1 MKQQDQ
7 NLIEIIQDNYKNDRY
22 KQTRS
27 MRASTLFRLLQGQLK
42 KACNTKLANTRE

>member
-22 KQTRS
+22 KQNS
-27 MRASTLFRLLQGQLK
+27 QHAS
-42 KACNTKLANTRE
+42 